1 MLQEEARWLNRHLRE
16 LNRDDLYP
24 MCNLGSS
31 TEHYR
36 RLEQPYIDKY
46 LFAPARM
53 KNLGVIHVDAKDA
66 PGVDLVADLMDPTLP
81 ARLAKLGVR
90 SVMCCNLLEHVSD
103 RIIIRDIVLSILKPG
118 GYLIATVPYRF
129 PYHEDPID
137 TMYRPTVAEVAAL
150 FPGTSVHKA
159 AIVRASRFAY
169 EMQSNYR
176 ALCRLMVRSMM
187 PFYRPQSW
195 WANVRR
201 LGEIIAGYRV
211 TCVILR
217 RQTTC
222 IAKMN
227 QAQ

>member
-1 MLQEEARWLNRHLRE
+1 VLREEARWLNRHLSR
-16 LNRDDLYP
+16 LDQDDLYP

-31 TEHYR
+31 TERYR
-36 RLEQPYIDKY
+36 RLEQPHIDKY

-53 KNLGVIHVDAKDA
+53 KNLEVIHVDAKEA
-66 PGVDLVADLMDPTLP
+66 PGVDLVADLTDSTFA
-81 ARLAKLGVR
+81 ARLAKLRVR
-90 SVMCCNLLEHVSD
+90 SVMCCNLLEHVTD
-103 RIIIRDIVLSILKPG
+103 RLIIRDVVLSILKPG

-169 EMQSNYR
+169 EMGSSYR
-176 ALCRLMVRSMM
+176 ALCRLMARSGV
-187 PFYRPQSW
+187 PFYRPQRW
-195 WANVRR
+195 WGNVRR
-201 LGEIIAGYRV
+201 LGEIIAGYKV

-217 RQTTC
+217 KHTTRSS
-222 IAKMN
+222 K
-227 QAQ
+227 

>member
-1 MLQEEARWLNRHLRE
+1 MLIEEARWLNRHLSG
-16 LNRDDLYP
+16 LHQDDLYP

-46 LFAPARM
+46 LFAPARL
-53 KNLGVIHVDAKDA
+53 KHLEVIHVDAKDA
-66 PGVDLVADLMDPTLP
+66 PGVDIVADLTDPALP
-81 ARLAKLGVR
+81 ARLAKLRIR
-90 SVMCCNLLEHVSD
+90 SVMCCNLLEHVND
-103 RIIIRDIVLSILKPG
+103 RLIFRDIVLNILKPG

-176 ALCRLMVRSMM
+176 ALCRLMARSAV
-187 PFYRPQSW
+187 PFPRPKSW

-201 LGEIIAGYRV
+201 LGEVMAGYRV

-217 RQTTC
+217 KQTSC
-222 IAKMN
+222 PAK
-227 QAQ
+227 

>member
-1 MLQEEARWLNRHLRE
+1 MLHEEARWLNRHLRE

-222 IAKMN
+222 IAK
-227 QAQ
+227 